1 MNFEPQGPQ
10 SAYLPPNISIRET
23 WVEAR
28 LILIDY
34 LVRTADA
41 INTREVAQYID
52 GNVSGGINISQTQ
65 NGQTWFVS
73 GDATKFRQGSR
84 TVIDM
89 GALPNTGTLSVAH
102 GIQITA
108 NTVFTRIYG
117 VATDPSTSFIPLP
130 FVDTAGN
137 SVELNVDATNVNII
151 TPSDYSGYTTSF
163 VILEWIEAS
172 P

>member
-1 MNFEPQGPQ
+1 MNFEPLSAQ
-10 SAYLPPNISIRET
+10 SAYLPPNIQIPEN

-34 LVRTADA
+34 LIRTAESV
-41 INTREVAQYID
+41 NTREVAQYVD
-52 GNVSGGINISQTQ
+52 ANVSGGINISETQT
-65 NGQTWFVS
+65 GQLWFTP
-73 GDATKFRQGSR
+73 GDANVYRPGSR

-89 GALPNTGTLSVAH
+89 GTLPNTGTLSVAH

-117 VATDPSTSFIPLP
+117 TATDPSTSFIPLP

-151 TPSDYSGYTTSF
+151 TPSDYTGYTTCY
-163 VILEWIEAS
+163 VILEWTES
-172 P
+172 RM